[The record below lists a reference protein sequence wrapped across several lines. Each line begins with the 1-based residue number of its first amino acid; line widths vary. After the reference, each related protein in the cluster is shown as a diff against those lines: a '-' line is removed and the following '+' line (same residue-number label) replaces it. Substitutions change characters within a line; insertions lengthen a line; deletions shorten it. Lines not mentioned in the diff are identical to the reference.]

1 MRIGKTLQAAGLT
14 FAVVLLVASMA
25 SAQVSTSNISG
36 AVTDKSG
43 AVIVGAKVVA
53 KNEATGVTY
62 ETVTSSSGDYA
73 ISSVPPGAYTI
84 TVTLS
89 GFRTFASVHN
99 TLNVGAPLVVDA
111 VMEVGQISEV
121 VQVESSYAKLETTNA
136 TVSGVVTHKE
146 VVELPLNGRNP
157 LNLIILEPGLVQRT
171 NNSLGSDTHV
181 FGSRDRAHNVTVDG
195 IDANESS
202 VPNPQS
208 NLLGLT
214 PDNVQEYRVV
224 THAATPEYGR
234 NSGANVAVATRS
246 GTNEIHGDVFY
257 FHRNTA
263 LNANEFFNIAK
274 GGLTPV
280 LLLHQYGA
288 DGGGPIVKNK
298 TFFFVSFQGNK
309 IIQTAPISSSFGE
322 PTALSPLAKQG
333 IFRFVKG
340 CINTSGA
347 APSANCK
354 APGETAANST
364 LLVNPT
370 TGALLSTVALC
381 GGSIT
386 TNCVG
391 MYSIFD
397 PNNNK
402 SGLLADASVNGILGT
417 FPAPNDYTI
426 GDGLNTAGFNWN
438 PPSQFTGPFW
448 MGRLDHKFNDSNNIF
463 FRWAQRDYN
472 TTQGDFL
479 NGRPQVFPGFA
490 PLGEVFRIGK
500 NAVFSYRKVFSPN
513 VVNEATVGF
522 NYFKFTFTFGESNPN
537 LADPTKDPPWAQ
549 ACISNSFSIIN
560 SPFCNSPHTQR
571 AVSTLQYIDN
581 LSFIHGAHAVK
592 TGINFRFYRHND
604 SRGLAGGR
612 NLNPEVLFSGSTR
625 DPSGEGWIL
634 PAGINTT
641 SDLPR
646 LKTAIDVLAGIPA
659 TLQKGF
665 SGYVGLNSFPGG
677 IQVVGTREKQYDWYL
692 QDEWKIARTLTM
704 TYGVRWEWNA
714 PPTDASGGVL
724 VPDRNI
730 NGSQGAVTFVK
741 ADTWYN
747 RRNANA
753 FGPSVAFAWNPHGGK
768 TVYRAGYRMAFD
780 TLSTFQ
786 VTAISGNAVGAVVNC
801 VVSLTQPA
809 PPKGAP
815 PGTITTL
822 RSSTTTGCVAPS
834 SGLDKTISAGFPL
847 TIASPTNK
855 PSDFFLAPNAPMDT
869 ALTTAAFDPKLKIP
883 TVHEWDLTIQREL
896 PGGFTVEV
904 GYIGKHGAHL
914 FRSYDLEQLSI
925 SQPGFLDSFLVARN
939 NVGNGCN
946 PDGTPQAATP
956 PNPPPPC
963 TPVGT
968 PTLLLSLASAAF
980 LNNSTVVTQFQRND
994 IGTLIRRMD
1003 SSTNANWGSN
1013 SSTTVVCA
1021 TPGTPSAPC
1030 FPSTFARPNPQFGSI
1045 FYFDSGGSSVYHA
1058 GILRVRRRF
1067 EKGLTMG
1074 FAYTYGKSI
1083 DDLSV
1088 DPVGASS
1095 GGGLSSTSSRTPTDI
1110 NNYGLDRSRSDFDDR
1125 HVIVANFLYELP
1137 FGRGKSFG
1145 KDWPGVLNE
1154 IAGGWTL
1161 TGISTYQSGEPYTI
1175 NSGVRTGNGGL
1186 KVGRADLIGPSPDA
1200 GLKPATST
1208 SIVGPVFFN
1217 VSPTVSSTLAP
1228 GPNDPKFSTC
1238 KQVTDGAGTSFFCIP
1253 AAGSFGMG
1261 RNTIQGPKNWNM
1273 DFGILKTFPITEQW
1287 KFQFRAEFFNVFN
1300 RPNFENPRNASSG
1313 SPTLTSSA
1321 FGQSCCI
1328 TASLPSSATIIAIG
1342 EPNRVIQFSAK
1353 IVF

>member
-1 MRIGKTLQAAGLT
+1 MRIGKTLQAAGLA
-14 FAVVLLVASMA
+14 FAVVLLVASLA

-62 ETVTSSSGDYA
+62 QTVTSSAGDYG
-73 ISSVPPGAYTI
+73 ISSIPPGAYSV

-89 GFRTFASVHN
+89 GFRTFTSVHN
-99 TLNVGAPLVVDA
+99 SLNVGAPLVVDA

-121 VQVESSYAKLETTNA
+121 VQVESSYTKLETTNA
-136 TVSGVVTHKE
+136 TVSGVVTRRE
-146 VVELPLNGRNP
+146 VAELPLNGRNP

-202 VPNPQS
+202 VPNPQG

-234 NSGANVAVATRS
+234 NSGANVTVATRG

-263 LNANEFFNIAK
+263 LNANEFFNSAK

-288 DGGGPIVKNK
+288 DGGGPIIKNK

-309 IIQTAPISSSFGE
+309 IIQTAPIASSFGE
-322 PTALSPLAKQG
+322 PTVLTPLAKQG
-333 IFRFVKG
+333 IFRFLRG
-340 CINTSGA
+340 GT
-347 APSANCK
+347 
-354 APGETAANST
+354 NST
-364 LLVNPT
+364 SLVDSK
-370 TGALLSTVALC
+370 TGALKPGVATC
-381 GGSIT
+381 GGAVT
-386 TNCVG
+386 TNCVDT
-391 MYSIFD
+391 YNIFD

-402 SGLLADASVNGILGT
+402 SGLGPDTSVNGVLAT
-417 FPAPNDYTI
+417 FPKANDYTI

-513 VVNEATVGF
+513 VVNEFTTGF
-522 NYFKFTFTFGESNPN
+522 NYFKFTFTFGESNPS

-581 LSFIHGAHAVK
+581 LSVIRAAHTVK

-612 NLNPEVLFSGSTR
+612 NLNPEVLFSGSSR

-634 PAGINTT
+634 PTGINST

-646 LKTAIDVLAGIPA
+646 LKTAIDILAGIPA

-665 SGYVGLNSFPGG
+665 SGYVGLDSFPGG
-677 IQVVGTREKQYDWYL
+677 IQVVGTREKQYDWYI

-724 VPDRNI
+724 VPDLAV

-768 TVYRAGYRMAFD
+768 TVFRTGYRMAFD

-809 PPKGAP
+809 PPTGAA
-815 PGTITTL
+815 PGTITAL
-822 RSSTTTGCVAPS
+822 STTTSPGCIAPS
-834 SGLDKTISAGFPL
+834 SGLNTTISGGFPL
-847 TIASPTNK
+847 TITSPTKK

-869 ALTTAAFDPKLKIP
+869 ALTTAAFDPNLKMP

-904 GYIGKHGAHL
+904 GYIGKHGVHL

-925 SQPGFLDSFLVARN
+925 SQTGFLNSFLVARN
-939 NVGNGCN
+939 NVGNGCK
-946 PDGTPQAATP
+946 PDGTG
-956 PNPPPPC
+956 C
-963 TPVGT
+963 PVGVT
-968 PTLLLSLASAAF
+968 GVQPTLLLSLASAAF

-1003 SSTNANWGSN
+1003 SSTNGSWKV
-1013 SSTTVVCA
+1013 TCA
-1021 TPGTPSAPC
+1021 TPGTPAAPC

-1110 NNYGLDRSRSDFDDR
+1110 NNYGLDRGRSDFDDR

-1145 KDWPGVLNE
+1145 KDWPGALNQVL
-1154 IAGGWTL
+1154 GGWTL

-1186 KVGRADLIGPSPDA
+1186 KVGRADLIGPQPDA

-1217 VSPTVSSTLAP
+1217 VSPAVSSSLAP

-1261 RNTIQGPKNWNM
+1261 RNTIQGPQNWNM

-1300 RPNFENPRNASSG
+1300 HPNFENPRNASSG
-1313 SPTLTSSA
+1313 SPTLNSSA

-1328 TASLPSSATIIAIG
+1328 TASLPSSATIIALG